1 MFYISFESKEF
12 DLKRAKV
19 IARRILDWNEKKCQL
34 NDEQLSKLKRIVQ
47 PTLNADQ
54 NVEEIYQL
62 CMELRDTLVF
72 KNDKG
77 IEVRFY
83 VDDKNE
89 TVYLGDAAGIT
100 EAMQLNADK

>member
-1 MFYISFESKEF
+1 
-12 DLKRAKV
+12 
-19 IARRILDWNEKKCQL
+19 
-34 NDEQLSKLKRIVQ
+34 
-47 PTLNADQ
+47 
-54 NVEEIYQL
+54 
-62 CMELRDTLVF
+62 MELRDTLVF

-100 EAMQLNADK
+100 KAMQLNADK